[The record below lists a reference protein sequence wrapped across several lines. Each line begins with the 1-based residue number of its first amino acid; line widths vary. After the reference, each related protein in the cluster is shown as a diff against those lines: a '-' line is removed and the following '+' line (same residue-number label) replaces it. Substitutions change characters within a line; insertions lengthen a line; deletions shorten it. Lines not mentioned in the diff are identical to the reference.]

1 MEGSADSSPL
11 APLAGL
17 GAGCAARMPKSEK
30 NDQNLERSRR
40 ILAGSEMAE
49 CPSSLDA
56 KRGGG
61 KAG

>member
-1 MEGSADSSPL
+1 MEGLADSSPL

-17 GAGCAARMPKSEK
+17 GAGCAARMQKSEK
-30 NDQNLERSRR
+30 NDRNFERSRR
-40 ILAGSEMAE
+40 LLAGSEMAK

-61 KAG
+61 EAG